1 MLLYAIFLE
10 VLVVL
15 IFQVENYDILCLLA
29 ALTCTSFRSRTCVS
43 WSSGWFRLHFLL

>member
-15 IFQVENYDILCLLA
+15 TFQVENYDIFCFLA
-29 ALTCTSFRSRTCVS
+29 ALTCTFFRSRTCVS
-43 WSSGWFRLHFLL
+43 WFSCWFRLHFLL